1 MDRWVVINK
10 IKNGTIRYL
19 VGDEVVIFRRK
30 GKYPSLVEDGVVYT
44 ILNIE
49 NDFLTIRKRSL
60 DEHEWLHPIK
70 VHKTYMIHPCEL
82 RDIKLDI
89 LFR

>member
-1 MDRWVVINK
+1 MDNWVVINK
-10 IKNGTIRYL
+10 IKNGTVRYS

-30 GKYPSLVEDGVVYT
+30 SKYPSLVEDGVVYT

-49 NDFLTIRKRSL
+49 NDFLNIRKRSL
-60 DEHEWLHPIK
+60 DGHGWLQPIK
-70 VHKTYMIHPCEL
+70 VHKTYMIHPGEL

-89 LFR
+89 LLR